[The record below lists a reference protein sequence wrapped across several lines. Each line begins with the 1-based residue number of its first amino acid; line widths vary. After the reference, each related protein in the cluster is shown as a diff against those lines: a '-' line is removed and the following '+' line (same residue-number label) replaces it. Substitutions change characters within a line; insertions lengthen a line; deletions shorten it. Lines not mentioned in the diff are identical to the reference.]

1 MEINQLRAFELVARL
16 GSFSKAA
23 RYLDLSQP
31 TISLRIKELEKGIGG
46 FLFVRVG
53 RQMELT
59 DLGKGFLPY
68 ARQALEILNKGKE
81 RAHSIK
87 EGLKGEI
94 TIGTLPT
101 FTTGLFSSVIIDMH
115 KHFPDIDLTIHT
127 GHNQQIIEM
136 LYDGFVKM
144 GFITSP
150 FFNRDLK
157 KLHLIK
163 EPLILVAH
171 RNHRLSQKKGE
182 TYTVEEVFANS
193 KPYILTDWSEEIKHW
208 QRSNINYGLETLELP
223 PATALEYVQSG
234 QGVAL
239 LTESMAYSHI
249 QNGILTKIKPKNLP
263 ALYREIALVSLESEK
278 SLPSVAQS
286 FLRTLKSNN
295 SNFNIYHP
303 EKS

>member
-1 MEINQLRAFELVARL
+1 MEMNQLKAFELVARL

-23 RYLDLSQP
+23 RYLDVSQP

-53 RQMELT
+53 KQMELT

-68 ARQALEILNKGKE
+68 ARQALDMLNKGKE
-81 RAHSIK
+81 RAQSIK
-87 EGLKGEI
+87 EGKRGEI

-115 KHFPDIDLTIHT
+115 KRFPDIDLTIHT

-136 LYDGFVKM
+136 LYDGFVKL

-150 FFNRDLK
+150 FFNRDVK
-157 KLHLIK
+157 KLDEIK

-171 RNHRLSQKKGE
+171 RDHQLSKKTGE

-193 KPYILTDWSEEIKHW
+193 NPYILTDWSEETKHW
-208 QRSNINYGLETLELP
+208 QRSNMNFGLDTLELP
-223 PATALEYVQSG
+223 PATALEYVLNG

-239 LTESMAYSHI
+239 LTESMVYKHI
-249 QNGILTKIKPKNLP
+249 ENGTLREIIPESLP
-263 ALYREIALVSLESEK
+263 ALYREVILVSLESEN
-278 SLPSVAQS
+278 SLPSAAQS
-286 FLRTLKSNN
+286 FLRTLKS
-295 SNFNIYHP
+295 SHRNFHTAWF